1 MRPAALLLFTPAL
14 LAAQA
19 LDGGLL
25 DPAWFGPAVPFKSLP
40 HQGFEWVKPGL
51 VLRGRTLRIQAWAAP
66 AWLGRPRGRDDRA
79 FVEDRKGEFL
89 ETLAQ
94 GLRQGLGGIA
104 RVSPTEGD
112 VLVEG
117 RVVDAAAEAPDA
129 MFSGVASL
137 TLDLKLVDA
146 VSGEL
151 LAAFHQTLAGDG
163 EREVMARYAPWCAGL
178 GRRLAEADRTPAPPP
193 TPARPALDLPAT
205 LARLEALRRDGVLT
219 EEGYQALLRK
229 ARTLAAGK

>member
-1 MRPAALLLFTPAL
+1 MRPAALLFLAPAL
-14 LAAQA
+14 LAAQT

-25 DPAWFGPAVPFKSLP
+25 DPAWFGPGVQFRSLP
-40 HQGFEWVKPGL
+40 KPGFEWVKPGL
-51 VLRGRTLRIQAWAAP
+51 VLRGRTLRIQAWEAP
-66 AWLGRPRGRDDRA
+66 AWLGKTRDRDDRA
-79 FVEDRKGEFL
+79 FVEGRKDEFR

-94 GLRQGLGGIA
+94 GLRRGLGGIA
-104 RVSPTEGD
+104 RVSTVEGD
-112 VLVEG
+112 VLVEA

-129 MFSGVASL
+129 MFSGAASL
-137 TLDLKLVDA
+137 TFDLKLVDA

-163 EREVMARYAPWCAGL
+163 EREVVARYAPWCAGL

-193 TPARPALDLPAT
+193 PPARPALDLPAT
-205 LARLEALRRDGVLT
+205 LDRLEALRRDGVLT

-229 ARTLAAGK
+229 ARVMAAGK

>member
-1 MRPAALLLFTPAL
+1 MRSAALLLFAPAL

-25 DPAWFGPAVPFKSLP
+25 DPAWFGPGVTFLPLP

-66 AWLGRPRGRDDRA
+66 AWLGRPRGRTDRA
-79 FVEDRKGEFL
+79 FVEDRKEAFR
-89 ETLAQ
+89 ETLVQ
-94 GLRQGLGGIA
+94 ELRRGLGGIA

-112 VLVEG
+112 VLVEA

-151 LAAFHQTLAGDG
+151 LAAFHQTLSGDG

-193 TPARPALDLPAT
+193 PTARPALDLPAT
-205 LARLEALRRDGVLT
+205 LERLEALRRDGVLT
-219 EEGYQALLRK
+219 EEGYQALLKK
-229 ARTLAAGK
+229 ARVLAAGN